1 MEANSR
7 WRPMT
12 RQLILRLAEIVIE
25 SRFPEMRTESM
36 QDYENP
42 LDYSFYKSY
51 SGKFGLNKDLE
62 NFPDFNKLEED
73 NILDIIFHISPMNVN
88 VSPRG
93 ETESPREGANEN
105 WDEGKTIEN
114 WRISL
119 EINEDYTHDD
129 EALINCYEK
138 ILKTVFSKTGDL
150 PAYDFLNTMS
160 EKLVDY
166 QHIFNYRVKL
176 NPTETELESKILLSQ
191 EGVAK
196 VKSKTKSSEF
206 KFDIGF
212 GKIGFKVDYI
222 TIKSLAKINDYLVT
236 NFSQDAHED
245 ENNPFNDANVVAEYF
260 SEHNE
265 SISSSKNSR
274 QDQDIDEG
282 DDFVLIT
289 TSENFGDAAGLEKA
303 IEFHSKLV
311 LSPKNEEQKK
321 FTFTEDHQKTM
332 NKQAEK
338 QDDYQFDTE
347 ALFRNKVNTSNKKF
361 KITFEEDKNR
371 SRCLSDTTACS
382 RFKNILN
389 QFKSVEANARKEV
402 EVKENKPE
410 VFEKKQFEYKN
421 FISPTTMNNFVID
434 E

>member
-12 RQLILRLAEIVIE
+12 RQLILRLAELVIE
-25 SRFPEMRTESM
+25 SRFPEMRRESM
-36 QDYENP
+36 QDFENP
-42 LDYSFYKSY
+42 LDYSFKKNF

-62 NFPDFNKLEED
+62 NFPDFNKLEND
-73 NILDIIFHISPMNVN
+73 NILDIIFHISPMNAN

-93 ETESPREGANEN
+93 EVESGRESNLEN
-105 WDEGKTIEN
+105 WDEGKTIET

-119 EINEDYTHDD
+119 EINENYVHDD

-138 ILKTVFSKTGDL
+138 ILKTVLAKSEDL
-150 PAYDFLNTMS
+150 PAFDFLNTMS
-160 EKLVDY
+160 DKLIDY
-166 QHIFNYRVKL
+166 QHIFNYRIKL
-176 NPTETELESKILLSQ
+176 DPCENEIESKILLTK
-191 EGVAK
+191 EGVAR

-222 TIKSLAKINDYLVT
+222 TIKSLAKINEYLVT
-236 NFSQDAHED
+236 NFSLDANED
-245 ENNPFNDANVVAEYF
+245 ENNPFNDTNVVAEYF

-265 SISSSKNSR
+265 SINSSRNSR
-274 QDQDIDEG
+274 QDRDVDET

-289 TSENFGDAAGLEKA
+289 TSDNFGDASGLEKA

-311 LSPKNEEQKK
+311 LSPKFEEQKR
-321 FTFTEDHQKTM
+321 FTFNTEHRMTM
-332 NKQAEK
+332 TKQPEK
-338 QDDYQFDTE
+338 QEDYQFDTE
-347 ALFRNKVNTSNKKF
+347 ALFRNKVNPSNKKF
-361 KITFEEDKNR
+361 KITFDEDKNR

-389 QFKSVEANARKEV
+389 QFKTAEVNA
-402 EVKENKPE
+402 NKPE